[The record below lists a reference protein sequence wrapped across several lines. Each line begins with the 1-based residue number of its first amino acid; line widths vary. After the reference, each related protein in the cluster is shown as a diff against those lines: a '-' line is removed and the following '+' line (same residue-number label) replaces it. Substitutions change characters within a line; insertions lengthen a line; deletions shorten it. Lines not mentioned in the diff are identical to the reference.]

1 MNVREARDFLVQ
13 QTAEQAVIDGVGLSD
28 LERRMMYYA
37 QGDSAREI
45 DADLNDEFHTQYDSQ
60 EYQTKISRL
69 LHGRYTRLKTSNPEL
84 ARRWDDCVRF
94 LAKGD
99 HYISVLW
106 ESSTPKERQER
117 QPGDAWKLL
126 ASSILVVAALFA
138 WLLEWTLW
146 YPGSNGCQPCFTPCG
161 SCFWV
166 QVLFSWPR

>member
-1 MNVREARDFLVQ
+1 
-13 QTAEQAVIDGVGLSD
+13 
-28 LERRMMYYA
+28 MMYYA

-60 EYQTKISRL
+60 EYQAKISRL

-138 WLLEWTLW
+138 WLLGWTLW